1 LGFSAVLEKG
11 NAMFRVK
18 DLVLLLVV
26 FFSMVVAIL
35 LPRFGSLFQ
44 PYPLYCMM
52 LVLFLSSLSIEMSSI
67 WHTLRNCL
75 GTIIFLS
82 FLKTVVLPI
91 GVYFIFKA
99 LCPSYAIAALLLS
112 GISTGAVA
120 PFISNMAKANSPLVL
135 VMVVTTSLLAPFT
148 LPGVIKVVLARSTDI
163 SLFPMI
169 RMLTLVVF
177 VPFLAA
183 ESLRRLSRHL
193 AQGIIK
199 RQFSVSLTLFAFI
212 ILGAFSKYAEFFYQN
227 PATIG
232 VAFLVAVMLSAIY
245 LLVGILS
252 LPAASRENQ
261 MAAAISLGNMNSVLI
276 VVFASHFF
284 GPLEA
289 TVAALYLFPFFAF
302 ILPIRIYK
310 NWRLPHKLVHM
321 DEHP

>member
-1 LGFSAVLEKG
+1 MDCAVFRYNGFLPSLAKRNV
-11 NAMFRVK
+11 MFRLK

-26 FFSMVVAIL
+26 FFSMLVAIV

-52 LVLFLSSLSIEMSSI
+52 LVLFVSSLSIEVSTI
-67 WHTLRNCL
+67 WHTLRNSL
-75 GTIIFLS
+75 RTIIFLS
-82 FLKTVVLPI
+82 LLKTVVLPV
-91 GVYFIFKA
+91 GVYFIFRA

-120 PFISNMAKANSPLVL
+120 PFISNLAKANSPLVL

-148 LPGVIKVVLARSTDI
+148 LPGVIKVILSRSTDI

-169 RMLTLVVF
+169 RMLTLVIF

-183 ESLRRLSRHL
+183 ESLRRVSPHL

-199 RQFSVSLTLFAFI
+199 RQFSISLSLFAFI
-212 ILGAFSKYAEFFYQN
+212 ILGAFSQYAEFFYQN
-227 PATIG
+227 PSTIA
-232 VAFLVAVMLSAIY
+232 VAFLVAVMLSVIY

-252 LPAASRENQ
+252 LPAAASENQ

-276 VVFASHFF
+276 IVFATHFF

-289 TVAALYLFPFFAF
+289 TVAALYLFPFLHSYF
-302 ILPIRIYK
+302 P
-310 NWRLPHKLVHM
+310 
-321 DEHP
+321 